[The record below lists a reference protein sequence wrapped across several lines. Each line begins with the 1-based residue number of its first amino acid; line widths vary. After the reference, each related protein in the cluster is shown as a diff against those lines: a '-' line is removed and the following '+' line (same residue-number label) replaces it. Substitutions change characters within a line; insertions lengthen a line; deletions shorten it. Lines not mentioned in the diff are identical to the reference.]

1 MIEIFDSVFKLS
13 THETSY
19 VFALTEQGHAEHIYY
34 GKRLP
39 DTDISALR
47 LKNTIMLGTTVERKE
62 IMNMKNLFNRAIALV
77 CAVLMMI
84 SLFALPAFAHEGEDH
99 DHAEEAVQEGLSTA
113 AIVWIVIGGVL
124 VVAGVVLGIKYREK
138 IAKALRV
145 YKSEFKKVSWL
156 SWKDTKKSSL
166 VVLGVLAACALV
178 ICLLDLGLY
187 NGLLALIQALRG
199 LFS

>member
-1 MIEIFDSVFKLS
+1 
-13 THETSY
+13 
-19 VFALTEQGHAEHIYY
+19 
-34 GKRLP
+34 
-39 DTDISALR
+39 
-47 LKNTIMLGTTVERKE
+47 
-62 IMNMKNLFNRAIALV
+62 MKNLFNRTLALV

-84 SLFALPAFAHEGEDH
+84 SLFALPAFAHEGH
-99 DHAEEAVQEGLSTA
+99 DHEGEEVVEEQGLSTA

-138 IAKALRV
+138 IAKGLRV

-166 VVLGVLAACALV
+166 VVLGVLVACALV

-187 NGLLALIQALRG
+187 NGLLAMIQALRG
-199 LFS
+199 LFA

>member
-1 MIEIFDSVFKLS
+1 
-13 THETSY
+13 
-19 VFALTEQGHAEHIYY
+19 
-34 GKRLP
+34 
-39 DTDISALR
+39 
-47 LKNTIMLGTTVERKE
+47 
-62 IMNMKNLFNRAIALV
+62 MKNLFNRTLALI

-99 DHAEEAVQEGLSTA
+99 DHEEEEVVEEGLSTA

-138 IAKALRV
+138 IAKGLRV

-156 SWKDTKKSSL
+156 SWKDTRKSSL
-166 VVLGVLAACALV
+166 VVLGVLVACALV

-187 NGLLALIQALRG
+187 KGLLALIQALRS
-199 LFS
+199 LFA

>member
-1 MIEIFDSVFKLS
+1 
-13 THETSY
+13 
-19 VFALTEQGHAEHIYY
+19 
-34 GKRLP
+34 
-39 DTDISALR
+39 
-47 LKNTIMLGTTVERKE
+47 
-62 IMNMKNLFNRAIALV
+62 MKNLFNRTLALV

-84 SLFALPAFAHEGEDH
+84 SLFALPAFAHEGH
-99 DHAEEAVQEGLSTA
+99 DHEGEEVVEEQGLSTA

-166 VVLGVLAACALV
+166 VVLVVLAACALV
-178 ICLLDLGLY
+178 ICLLDLGLSK
-187 NGLLALIQALRG
+187 GLLEMIQALRG
-199 LFS
+199 LFA

>member
-1 MIEIFDSVFKLS
+1 
-13 THETSY
+13 
-19 VFALTEQGHAEHIYY
+19 
-34 GKRLP
+34 
-39 DTDISALR
+39 
-47 LKNTIMLGTTVERKE
+47 
-62 IMNMKNLFNRAIALV
+62 MKNLFNRTLALV

-99 DHAEEAVQEGLSTA
+99 DHAAEEATQGLSTA
-113 AIVWIVIGGVL
+113 AIVWIVIGGIL

-166 VVLGVLAACALV
+166 VVLVVLAACALV
-178 ICLLDLGLY
+178 ICLLDLGLSK
-187 NGLLALIQALRG
+187 GLLAMIQALRG
-199 LFS
+199 LFA

>member
-1 MIEIFDSVFKLS
+1 
-13 THETSY
+13 
-19 VFALTEQGHAEHIYY
+19 
-34 GKRLP
+34 
-39 DTDISALR
+39 
-47 LKNTIMLGTTVERKE
+47 
-62 IMNMKNLFNRAIALV
+62 MKNLLNRTLALV
-77 CAVLMMI
+77 CAILMMI
-84 SLFALPAFAHEGEDH
+84 SLFALPAFAHDGEDH
-99 DHAEEAVQEGLSTA
+99 DHAEETTQEGLSTA

-124 VVAGVVLGIKYREK
+124 VVAGVVLGIKYREN
-138 IAKALRV
+138 IVKALRV

>member
-1 MIEIFDSVFKLS
+1 
-13 THETSY
+13 
-19 VFALTEQGHAEHIYY
+19 
-34 GKRLP
+34 
-39 DTDISALR
+39 
-47 LKNTIMLGTTVERKE
+47 
-62 IMNMKNLFNRAIALV
+62 MKNLFNRTLALI

-99 DHAEEAVQEGLSTA
+99 DHDHEEEVVEEGLSTA
-113 AIVWIVIGGVL
+113 AIVWIVSGGVL

-138 IAKALRV
+138 IAKGLRV

-166 VVLGVLAACALV
+166 VVLGVLVACALV

-187 NGLLALIQALRG
+187 KGLLALIQALRG
-199 LFS
+199 LFA

>member
-1 MIEIFDSVFKLS
+1 
-13 THETSY
+13 
-19 VFALTEQGHAEHIYY
+19 
-34 GKRLP
+34 
-39 DTDISALR
+39 
-47 LKNTIMLGTTVERKE
+47 
-62 IMNMKNLFNRAIALV
+62 MNMKNMLNRTLALV

-84 SLFALPAFAHEGEDH
+84 SLFALPAFAHEGH
-99 DHAEEAVQEGLSTA
+99 DHEGEEVVEEQGLSTA

-138 IAKALRV
+138 IAKGLRV

-166 VVLGVLAACALV
+166 VVLGVLVACALV

-187 NGLLALIQALRG
+187 NGLLAMIQALRG
-199 LFS
+199 LFA

>member
-1 MIEIFDSVFKLS
+1 
-13 THETSY
+13 
-19 VFALTEQGHAEHIYY
+19 
-34 GKRLP
+34 
-39 DTDISALR
+39 
-47 LKNTIMLGTTVERKE
+47 
-62 IMNMKNLFNRAIALV
+62 MKNLFNRTLALI

-99 DHAEEAVQEGLSTA
+99 DHDHEEEVVEEGLSTA

-138 IAKALRV
+138 IVKGLRV

-156 SWKDTKKSSL
+156 SWKDTKKNSL
-166 VVLGVLAACALV
+166 VVLGVLVACALV

-187 NGLLALIQALRG
+187 NGLLALVQALRG
-199 LFS
+199 LFA

>member
-1 MIEIFDSVFKLS
+1 
-13 THETSY
+13 
-19 VFALTEQGHAEHIYY
+19 
-34 GKRLP
+34 
-39 DTDISALR
+39 
-47 LKNTIMLGTTVERKE
+47 
-62 IMNMKNLFNRAIALV
+62 MKNLFNRTLALV

-166 VVLGVLAACALV
+166 VVLVVLAACALV
-178 ICLLDLGLY
+178 ICLLDLGLSK
-187 NGLLALIQALRG
+187 GLLAMVQALRG
-199 LFS
+199 LFA